1 MSVLMFVMAVVF
13 GLAVLFV
20 VVAAARRGGDARGRK
35 DLTWSSDGG
44 SFFDSG
50 SGSADCGSSDGGGCD
65 GGGGGGD

>member
-1 MSVLMFVMAVVF
+1 MAVLMFVMAVVF

-20 VVAAARRGGDARGRK
+20 VVAAARRGSDARGRN
-35 DLTWSSDGG
+35 DLTWSSDSG
-44 SFFDSG
+44 SYFDSG

>member
-20 VVAAARRGGDARGRK
+20 VVAAARRGSDARGRK
-35 DLTWSSDGG
+35 DLTWWSGGG
-44 SFFDSG
+44 SFLDSG
-50 SGSADCGSSDGGGCD
+50 SGSADCGNSDGGGCD